1 VKSKAIGLIPALVWG
16 IIIFALLTIPG
27 SDIPSNDFF
36 ELIYFDK
43 WVHAG
48 LFGMLTLFLGYPFF
62 QSGRSLTGVFVVAAF
77 ISIAYGVAMEFVQKY
92 FTYTRTFDITDIFAD
107 TAGVLAAF
115 FLLKRISKNWTMRT

>member
-1 VKSKAIGLIPALVWG
+1 VKSTVIGLIPALIWA
-16 IIIFALLTIPG
+16 IIVFALLTMPG

-48 LFGMLTLFLGYPFF
+48 LFGVLTLFFGYPFF
-62 QSGRSLTGVFVVAAF
+62 QSAQPLMRLFVFAAF

-92 FTYTRTFDITDIFAD
+92 FTNTRTFDVTDILAD
-107 TAGVLAAF
+107 TIGALAAF
-115 FLLKRISKNWTMRT
+115 FLLKRINKKWKMRR